1 MIVVD
6 ASLAI
11 AWLLQE
17 PKVLAAPAVY
27 ESLPH
32 EVILVPSHW
41 PIEIA
46 SALQINVRR
55 GRIPLDAFDAIV
67 ERLAILKPSVDA
79 AVPIEE
85 LDVLTRFA
93 LAQGLTVYDAAYVQL
108 AARYEAPLA
117 TLDEDMRSA
126 SRRLNLTLLPA

>member
-17 PKVLAAPAVY
+17 PEVRDAPAVY

-32 EVILVPSHW
+32 EIILVPSHW

-46 SALQINVRR
+46 SALQVNVRR
-55 GRIPLDAFDAIV
+55 GRIPLDAFDAII
-67 ERLAILKPSVDA
+67 ERLAILRASVDA

-85 LDVLTRFA
+85 LNILTRFA
-93 LAQGLTVYDAAYVQL
+93 LDQRLTVYDAAYVQL

-126 SRRLNLTLLPA
+126 GRRLHLALLPA